1 MLYSYTDPEVCFPR
15 LRQGFFMGKTTFVH
29 YLIVVVTSFILF
41 LALFTSKAFAQDYRV
56 YRLANFLASFAKNYI
71 EGTFNAYGW
80 GQGTIP
86 FDSWADGIAKIS
98 SKLRSE
104 YIQKGASSIEQINP
118 VSLFPKSGFRH
129 PPLTI

>member
-1 MLYSYTDPEVCFPR
+1 
-15 LRQGFFMGKTTFVH
+15 MGKTTFVH
-29 YLIVVVTSFILF
+29 YLIVVVTFFFILF
-41 LALFTSKAFAQDYRV
+41 LALFNSPLVYSAPDFVTYADQNGLDYRLLPAIAGV
-56 YRLANFLASFAKNYI
+56 ESTFAKNYI

-104 YIQKGASSIEQINP
+104 YIQKGASSLEQINP